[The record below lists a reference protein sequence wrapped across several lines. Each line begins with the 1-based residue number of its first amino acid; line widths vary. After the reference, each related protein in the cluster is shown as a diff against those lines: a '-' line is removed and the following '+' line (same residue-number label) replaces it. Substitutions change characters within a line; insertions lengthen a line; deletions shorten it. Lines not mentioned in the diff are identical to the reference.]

1 MGHTRPE
8 AALSMSRIL
17 YGCVVVLTVLVALG
31 EDPSHSLQDILL
43 FWIAVVGVGL
53 SEFWSEIIVDEARLG
68 HKVHWPEVSLALRHC
83 VWVLPAALVPTVTI
97 LMSMARQLS
106 VVTAYNLAIWALV
119 VFIFAAAARARWLA
133 GAGFFR
139 SAATGL
145 IASGLGYGIAQLR
158 ALVH

>member
-31 EDPSHSLQDILL
+31 EDPVHPLQDMLMI
-43 FWIAVVGVGL
+43 WIAVVGVGL

-97 LMSMARQLS
+97 LMSMTRQLS
-106 VVTAYNLAIWALV
+106 VDSAYKLAIWALA
-119 VFIFAAAARARWLA
+119 VFIFGAASRARWLA
-133 GAGFFR
+133 GAGVFR

>member
-133 GAGFFR
+133 GAGVFR

>member
-31 EDPSHSLQDILL
+31 EDPVHPLQDMLMI
-43 FWIAVVGVGL
+43 WIAVVGVGL

-68 HKVHWPEVSLALRHC
+68 HKVHWPEVSLALQHS
-83 VWVLPAALVPTVTI
+83 VWVLPAALVPTVTL
-97 LMSMARQLS
+97 LMAATRQLN
-106 VVTAYNLAIWALV
+106 VVAAYQLATWALA
-119 VFIFAAAARARWLA
+119 VFIFAAASRARWLA

-139 SAATGL
+139 SAGTGL
-145 IASGLGYGIAQLR
+145 VASVLGYGIAQLR
-158 ALVH
+158 SLVH

>member
-1 MGHTRPE
+1 
-8 AALSMSRIL
+8 
-17 YGCVVVLTVLVALG
+17 
-31 EDPSHSLQDILL
+31 
-43 FWIAVVGVGL
+43 L

-97 LMSMARQLS
+97 LMSMTRQLS
-106 VVTAYNLAIWALV
+106 VDSAYKLAIWALA
-119 VFIFAAAARARWLA
+119 VFIFGAASRARWLA

-139 SAATGL
+139 SVATGL
-145 IASGLGYGIAQLR
+145 VASVLGYGIAQLR

>member
-31 EDPSHSLQDILL
+31 EDVAHPVQDIVMLWL
-43 FWIAVVGVGL
+43 AVVGVGL
-53 SEFWSEIIVDEARLG
+53 SEFWAEVIVDEARLG
-68 HKVHWPEVSLALRHC
+68 HKVHWPEVSLALQHS

-97 LMSMARQLS
+97 LMSMARELS
-106 VVTAYNLAIWALV
+106 VVIAYKLAIWTLV

-139 SAATGL
+139 SVATGL
-145 IASGLGYGIAQLR
+145 VASGLGYSIAQLR